1 MNSVIATDFL
11 ASAARQQ
18 SLPLWVIIA
27 VGLIAAGITD
37 RVPQVRNAK
46 MWKRYLFAAFVGGVV
61 GAIVWCV
68 GYFFFN
74 VDLS

>member
-1 MNSVIATDFL
+1 MNSLIAADFL

-18 SLPLWVIIA
+18 SLPLWVIIGG
-27 VGLIAAGITD
+27 GLITAVVTD
-37 RVPQVRNAK
+37 RIPKVRNAK
-46 MWKRYLFAAFVGGVV
+46 MWQRYLFAAFFGCLVGL
-61 GAIVWCV
+61 IVWCV